1 MNYAGKFL
9 AASPY
14 LRDLNFYKT
23 VLLIIKHDEEGAMGL
38 VLNRMAPIKLKD
50 AWKKVDENH
59 LCEKD
64 DFLKVG
70 GPVAAPL
77 SVLHVEPTVSNIH
90 MLSGI
95 HWSAEKDKI
104 MEIVNYKYE
113 PASFFVGA
121 SNWITGQLENEM
133 ERGSWLVSPDM
144 EYQKYHD
151 LIFNYHNDL
160 WKKILDIVGE
170 SVLMKMPGIN
180 SIPEDI
186 NLN

>member
-14 LRDLNFYKT
+14 LRDPNFYKT
-23 VLLIIKHDEEGAMGL
+23 VLLIIKHDEQGAMGL

-70 GPVAAPL
+70 GPVEAPL
-77 SVLHVEPTVSNIH
+77 SVLHVEPTMSNIH

-95 HWSAEKDKI
+95 HWSAEKDKVI
-104 MEIVNYKYE
+104 EIVNYKYE
-113 PASFFVGA
+113 PASFFIGA
-121 SNWITGQLENEM
+121 SSWIAGQLENEM
-133 ERGSWLVSPDM
+133 ERGSWLISPDM
-144 EYQKYHD
+144 THEEYCD
-151 LIFNYHNDL
+151 LIFNYHDNL
-160 WKKILDIVGE
+160 WKKILNAVGRAF
-170 SVLMKMPGIN
+170 LMEMPGIN
-180 SIPEDI
+180 FIPDNV